1 MDNAHMIEN
10 NNDSDNGAV
19 AIGEYAEEAYLA
31 YAVSVVKGRAL
42 PSVEDG
48 QKPVQRRI
56 LFAMKEMGLVAG
68 VKPVKSARV
77 VGNVL
82 GMYHPHGD
90 SSAYEAAVRLAQ
102 DFTLRY
108 PLIDGQGNFG
118 SRDGDGAAAMRY
130 TEMRLS
136 PIADLLL
143 SEIDRGTVDFQSN
156 YDGAFQEPVL
166 LPARLPMMLLN
177 GASGIAVG
185 MATEMIPHNM
195 REIANAVLH
204 VMDKPDCTTAELMVH
219 VPGPD
224 FPGGGQLI
232 SQTTD
237 IHATYET
244 GRGSLRLRARW
255 LVEPMARGQWR
266 IIINELPHGVSVETV
281 MAEIEAISNPKP
293 KKDKKTIDQ
302 DQLLVKQSVLSMLDS
317 VKSEGKKDV
326 RLILEPKTS
335 KVSSDELMAFL
346 LVHTSMEVSCPVNM
360 VMIGT
365 DGRPAQKGLVKILQE
380 WIEFRLSVVSRRCQ
394 FDLDKISRRIHIL
407 DGRLIAFLHIDEI
420 IKVIRNSDDPK
431 ADLMT
436 AFKLSEIQA
445 EDILEIRLR
454 QLARL
459 EGFKIERELKELRE
473 EAGRLEAI
481 LASETKLRKLTA
493 KEIKLDA
500 EKYGDDRRTLIEPVE
515 RVQGGQKAFVVDE
528 PVTIMLSK
536 NGWIRSRQGH
546 GIDRESIAWKA
557 GDSELAVLE
566 TRTTL
571 PVVLMDSSGRCYS
584 FDASIVPGG
593 KGDGIPLSA
602 IIEVQNGAKLVHA
615 LSGKDDDRFLFITSN
630 SYGFVAPLKGLMARP
645 KAGKA
650 FMKPE
655 DGATIFPPIKLDAS
669 THIAVT
675 SSENKLLVF
684 PLSEI
689 NEYPNGGKGVK
700 VMDIPDGA
708 LLMRVELCDGLSANV
723 MVKGKVK
730 TISGEDLSKHLLKRA
745 KKGYLFNTSNN
756 SQSRQGKLL

>member
-1 MDNAHMIEN
+1 MDTSMLDNNQEENAVPI
-10 NNDSDNGAV
+10 GA
-19 AIGEYAEEAYLA
+19 YAEEAYLA

-56 LFAMKEMGLVAG
+56 LYAMKEMGLAAG
-68 VKPVKSARV
+68 AKPVKSARV

-143 SEIDRGTVDFQSN
+143 SEIDRGTVDFQNN

-185 MATEMIPHNM
+185 MATEMVPHNM

-204 VMDKPDCTTAELMVH
+204 IMSNPDSTMAELMQH

-224 FPGGGQLI
+224 FPGGAQLI
-232 SQTTD
+232 SQTND
-237 IHATYET
+237 ILSTYET

-255 LVEPMARGQWR
+255 IVEPMARGQWR
-266 IIINELPHGVSVETV
+266 IIIHELPHGVSVETIQD
-281 MAEIEAISNPKP
+281 EILSISNPKP

-302 DQLLVKQSVLSMLDS
+302 EQLLIKQSALSLIDT

-326 RLILEPKTS
+326 RLIIEPKTS

-346 LVHTSMEVSCPVNM
+346 LLHTSLEVSCPVNM

-365 DGRPAQKGLVKILQE
+365 DGRPAQKGLIAILKE
-380 WIEFRLSVVSRRCQ
+380 WIAFRLNVVRRRCQ
-394 FDLDKISRRIHIL
+394 FDLDKINKRIHIL
-407 DGRLIAFLHIDEI
+407 EGRMIAFLHIDEV
-420 IKVIRNSDDPK
+420 IKVIRNSDEPK
-431 ADLMT
+431 ADLMA
-436 AFKLSEIQA
+436 AFQLSEIQA

-459 EGFKIERELKELRE
+459 EGFKIEKELKDLRE
-473 EAGRLEAI
+473 EADGLQTILGSEA
-481 LASETKLRKLTA
+481 KLHRLTA
-493 KEIKLDA
+493 KEIKQDA

-515 RVQGGQKAFVVDE
+515 RTQGGQKAFVVDE
-528 PVTIMLSK
+528 PVTILLSK
-536 NGWIRSRQGH
+536 NGWIRARQGH
-546 GIDRESIAWKA
+546 GVERESITWKA
-557 GDSELAVLE
+557 GDGEFAVLE
-566 TRTTL
+566 TRSVL
-571 PVVLMDSSGRCYS
+571 PIVLLDSNGRCYA
-584 FDASIVPGG
+584 FDASTVPGG
-593 KGDGIPLSA
+593 KGDGIPISS

-615 LSGKDDDRFLFITSN
+615 ISGKDEERYLFATSN
-630 SYGFVAPLKGLMARP
+630 SYGFIAPLKGLVARP

-655 DGATIFPPIKLDAS
+655 DNATILPPIKLDERS
-669 THIAVT
+669 HIAVT

-684 PLSEI
+684 AVDEV
-689 NEYPNGGKGVK
+689 NEYPNGGKGVRI
-700 VMDIPDGA
+700 MDIPEKAA
-708 LLMRVELCDGLSANV
+708 LTRIELSDGLSATV
-723 MVKGKVK
+723 VIKGKNKVLE
-730 TISGEDLSKHLLKRA
+730 GEILSKYLAKRA
-745 KKGYLFNTSNN
+745 RKGQPAQDSKPAPRKQVGLF
-756 SQSRQGKLL
+756 